1 MLAGPYGDW
10 VHEGQLL
17 DPVCRDIEALFL
29 QSQERVTGTV
39 NVLLRPGSVFIEGVD
54 SPYSLM
60 AASKGVYGEAT
71 GEWTAADAL
80 GFSRIVGLTGVF
92 HRRAGERAA
101 EKAKQ

>member
-1 MLAGPYGDW
+1 
-10 VHEGQLL
+10 
-17 DPVCRDIEALFL
+17 
-29 QSQERVTGTV
+29 
-39 NVLLRPGSVFIEGVD
+39 VD

-92 HRRAGERAA
+92 HRRAGEGAA
-101 EKAKQ
+101 AGESK